1 MKQLT
6 TKQNTAHYLLLVML
20 VLAMAFMLGLMNLSF
35 AAEEGDAAG
44 GSTWNYDADSATLTV
59 GGSGKLEIEKADQ
72 VPWIEYRGGIR
83 HVVIEEGI
91 TGIDGPAFAQYE
103 ALEDV
108 TLAASVA
115 MIGAEAFHDDAAL
128 VEVKHPDGNCSL
140 ARVPDDLEDEDY
152 TYHDAFMGC
161 DTANLQF
168 DVPMGSEMARY
179 CDQYGY
185 RIKGQKGSLKG
196 AQVGPADKSAW
207 FEEPG
212 EYRYFTKLKYTG
224 KERKPVPEVRLYGK
238 KLKYGKDYTCAY
250 KSNVSVGRAVVTV
263 KGKGNY
269 RGSQEVDF
277 AIYPKGTS
285 IVKLKAGKNSLKV
298 KWLVQDKKMKN
309 KHIDGY
315 RVEISEYKT
324 FGASKRYTI
333 YGYKHMVKI
342 KRNLKPGKYYVRVA
356 TFVNYGDPDL
366 FSSWSPVKSV
376 VVK

>member
-1 MKQLT
+1 MEIDLEKLAGWFGAVPVF
-6 TKQNTAHYLLLVML
+6 TAPPKEAPEKRDLALVMDKS
-20 VLAMAFMLGLMNLSF
+20 VTCRQVEEAIR
-35 AAEEGDAAG
+35 AACGA
-44 GSTWNYDADSATLTV
+44 V
-59 GGSGKLEIEKADQ
+59 K
-72 VPWIEYRGGIR
+72 
-83 HVVIEEGI
+83 
-91 TGIDGPAFAQYE
+91 
-103 ALEDV
+103 DV
-108 TLAASVA
+108 TL
-115 MIGAEAFHDDAAL
+115 F
-128 VEVKHPDGNCSL
+128 
-140 ARVPDDLEDEDY
+140 DLYE
-152 TYHDAFMGC
+152 
-161 DTANLQF
+161 
-168 DVPMGSEMARY
+168 
-179 CDQYGY
+179 
-185 RIKGQKGSLKG
+185 G

-324 FGASKRYTI
+324 VGASKRYTI